1 MEGPMHR
8 IGVIGASL
16 ISVAAIAA
24 ALIVA
29 ACATTPTGRTQ
40 LRLVSD
46 AQMAAMGSTAF
57 AQLQQKTPPTSD
69 PKTMRYVDCVAEAIT
84 RTVAPEETWEVR
96 VFDAPEVNAFAL
108 PGGKIGVYTGL
119 LKVAENP
126 DQLAAVIGHE
136 VAHVLA
142 GHSAARVSNELAAQ
156 LGVTVL
162 GQTTGV
168 DPQLIG
174 LGANLLLL
182 LPYSRADESEADVLG
197 LQYMAKSGFDPREA
211 PKLWVN
217 MSKQGGSK
225 QGGGAPPEFLSTHP
239 ANETRIRELQNRLP
253 EALPLYEETRAQGGQ
268 PRCGMIGRSS
278 GLRPP
283 NRPGASIKNSRP
295 WRSEA
300 R

>member
-1 MEGPMHR
+1 MRR
-8 IGVIGASL
+8 IAIIGTRL
-16 ISVAAIAA
+16 ISVA
-24 ALIVA
+24 LVTA
-29 ACATTPTGRTQ
+29 ACVTTPTGRTQ

-57 AQLQQKTPPTSD
+57 AQLQQKTPPASD
-69 PKTMRYVDCVAEAIT
+69 AKTMRYVDCVAEAIT
-84 RTVAPEETWEVR
+84 RAVAPGNVWEVR

-142 GHSAARVSNELAAQ
+142 GHSAARVSNELAAN
-156 LGVTVL
+156 LGVAVL
-162 GQTTGV
+162 GTTTGV

-197 LQYMAKSGFDPREA
+197 LRYMAKSGFDPREA
-211 PKLWVN
+211 PKLWAN
-217 MSKQGGSK
+217 MSK

-239 ANETRIRELQNRLP
+239 ANETRIRDLQNHLP
-253 EALPLYEETRAQGGQ
+253 RALPLYEETRAQGGQ
-268 PRCGMIGRSS
+268 PKCG
-278 GLRPP
+278 
-283 NRPGASIKNSRP
+283 
-295 WRSEA
+295 
-300 R
+300 

>member
-1 MEGPMHR
+1 MEGSMRR
-8 IGVIGASL
+8 IAVIGASL
-16 ISVAAIAA
+16 ISVASISVALIAM

-29 ACATTPTGRTQ
+29 ACATTPTGRSQ

-57 AQLQQKTPPTSD
+57 AQLQQETPPTSD
-69 PKTMRYVDCVAEAIT
+69 PKTSRYVDCVAKAIT
-84 RTVAPEETWEVR
+84 RTVAPEQTWEVR
-96 VFDAPEVNAFAL
+96 VFDSPQVNAFAL

-182 LPYSRADESEADVLG
+182 LPYSRADETEADILG
-197 LQYMAKSGFDPREA
+197 LEYMSKSGFDPREA
-211 PKLWVN
+211 PKLWAN
-217 MSKQGGSK
+217 MSKQAMSK
-225 QGGGAPPEFLSTHP
+225 KGGGAPPEFLSTHP
-239 ANETRIRELQNRLP
+239 ANETRIRELQDRLP
-253 EALPLYEETRAQGGQ
+253 QALPLYEQTRAKGGH
-268 PRCGMIGRSS
+268 PKCG
-278 GLRPP
+278 
-283 NRPGASIKNSRP
+283 
-295 WRSEA
+295 
-300 R
+300 

>member
-1 MEGPMHR
+1 MEGPMRR
-8 IGVIGASL
+8 IAVIGTSL
-16 ISVAAIAA
+16 ISVASISVALIAA
-24 ALIVA
+24 ALIFA

-57 AQLQQKTPPTSD
+57 AQLQQKTPPASD
-69 PKTMRYVDCVAEAIT
+69 SKTMRYVDCVAEAIT
-84 RTVAPEETWEVR
+84 RTVAPQETWEVR

-156 LGVTVL
+156 LGVAVL

-182 LPYSRADESEADVLG
+182 LPYSRADETEADILG
-197 LQYMAKSGFDPREA
+197 LEYMAKSGFDPREA
-211 PKLWVN
+211 PKLWAN
-217 MSKQGGSK
+217 MSKQAMSK

-239 ANETRIRELQNRLP
+239 ANETRIHELQNRLP
-253 EALPLYEETRAQGGQ
+253 QALPLYEQTRAQGGQ
-268 PRCGMIGRSS
+268 PKCG
-278 GLRPP
+278 
-283 NRPGASIKNSRP
+283 
-295 WRSEA
+295 
-300 R
+300 

>member
-1 MEGPMHR
+1 MVRTAPKYMEGPMR
-8 IGVIGASL
+8 RIAVIGVPVS
-16 ISVAAIAA
+16 ISVALIAM

-57 AQLQQKTPPTSD
+57 AQLQQKTPPASD

-84 RTVAPEETWEVR
+84 RTVAPEQTWEVR

-182 LPYSRADESEADVLG
+182 LPYSRADETEADVLG
-197 LQYMAKSGFDPREA
+197 LEYMAKSGFDPREA
-211 PKLWVN
+211 PKLWAQLCP
-217 MSKQGGSK
+217 SKVA
-225 QGGGAPPEFLSTHP
+225 APHP
-239 ANETRIRELQNRLP
+239 NSSPPTPPTRP
-253 EALPLYEETRAQGGQ
+253 AF
-268 PRCGMIGRSS
+268 
-278 GLRPP
+278 
-283 NRPGASIKNSRP
+283 AS
-295 WRSEA
+295 
-300 R
+300 

>member
-1 MEGPMHR
+1 MVCTTRTYMGGPMRR
-8 IGVIGASL
+8 IAVIGARL
-16 ISVAAIAA
+16 ISVALVAV

-57 AQLQQKTPPTSD
+57 AQLQQKTPPASD

-96 VFDAPEVNAFAL
+96 VFNAPEVNAFAL

-119 LKVAENP
+119 LKVAKNP

-182 LPYSRADESEADVLG
+182 LPYSRADETEADVLG

-217 MSKQGGSK
+217 MSKH
-225 QGGGAPPEFLSTHP
+225 GGGAPPEFLSTHP
-239 ANETRIRELQNRLP
+239 ANETRIRELQDRLP
-253 EALPLYEETRAQGGQ
+253 QVLPLYEQARAKGGR
-268 PRCGMIGRSS
+268 PKCG
-278 GLRPP
+278 
-283 NRPGASIKNSRP
+283 
-295 WRSEA
+295 
-300 R
+300 

>member
-1 MEGPMHR
+1 MEGPMRR
-8 IGVIGASL
+8 IAVIGASL
-16 ISVAAIAA
+16 ISVASISVALIAM

-57 AQLQQKTPPTSD
+57 AQLQQETPPTSD
-69 PKTMRYVDCVAEAIT
+69 PKTSRYVDCVAKAIT
-84 RTVAPEETWEVR
+84 RTVAPEQTWEVR
-96 VFDAPEVNAFAL
+96 VFDSPQVNAFAL

-182 LPYSRADESEADVLG
+182 LPYSRADETEADILG
-197 LQYMAKSGFDPREA
+197 LEYMAKSGFDPREA

-217 MSKQGGSK
+217 MSKK
-225 QGGGAPPEFLSTHP
+225 GGGAPPEFLSTHP
-239 ANETRIRELQNRLP
+239 ANETRIRELQDRLP
-253 EALPLYEETRAQGGQ
+253 QALPLYEQTRTKGGH
-268 PRCGMIGRSS
+268 PKCG
-278 GLRPP
+278 
-283 NRPGASIKNSRP
+283 
-295 WRSEA
+295 
-300 R
+300 

>member
-1 MEGPMHR
+1 MR
-8 IGVIGASL
+8 RSAVIGTSL
-16 ISVAAIAA
+16 ISVASMSVALIAVALIAVALIAA
-24 ALIVA
+24 ACV
-29 ACATTPTGRTQ
+29 TTPTGRSQ

-57 AQLQQKTPPTSD
+57 AQLQQETPPTSD
-69 PKTMRYVDCVAEAIT
+69 TKKVRTVDCVAEAIT

-156 LGVTVL
+156 LGITVL

-182 LPYSRADESEADVLG
+182 LPYSRGDETEADVLG

-211 PKLWVN
+211 PKLWAN
-217 MSKQGGSK
+217 MSKQAMSK

-239 ANETRIRELQNRLP
+239 ANETRIRELQERLP
-253 EALPLYEETRAQGGQ
+253 QALPLYEATRAQGGQ
-268 PRCGMIGRSS
+268 PKCG
-278 GLRPP
+278 
-283 NRPGASIKNSRP
+283 
-295 WRSEA
+295 
-300 R
+300 